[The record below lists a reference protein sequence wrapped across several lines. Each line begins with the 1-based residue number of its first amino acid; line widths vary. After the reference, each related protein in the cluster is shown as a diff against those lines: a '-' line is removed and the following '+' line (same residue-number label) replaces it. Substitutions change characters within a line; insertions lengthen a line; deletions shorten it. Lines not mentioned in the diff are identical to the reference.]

1 MFLFQKVKNKWS
13 YMTVLIA
20 AVFILCIIYRYVD
33 IYLPLAYEGGDEL
46 GVFYI
51 IKTIRD
57 HGWYLYNPDVGGVTG
72 GLMYDYIYSDSL
84 SFVLVKII
92 SCFIKDIYAIGNIFY
107 FLSYIL
113 TSLTSFYVFGK
124 LGYGKDVSLVMS
136 LLFAFSPYMQMRY
149 GHLWLTSYYML
160 PLVCMVSVWISN
172 GTFSDDNIPFY
183 KKIIFWQAMA
193 ISFFAAFTGFYYA
206 FFTCIVYALA
216 LFIRILNSNN
226 VKEIKKELY
235 VFFFFLCVILGILIN
250 ILPNLFYWM
259 VHGFNEYSEM
269 ARRGIGDAEY
279 YGLKLIQLILPRSN
293 HRIGFMRELAEVYS
307 TNYPLVNENSTSSLG
322 IIATI
327 GFIASLV
334 GVFYR
339 KNKAWIYSYINIG
352 LLIIATIGGIGTVFS
367 FIVHTPMRCYNRL
380 SLFIMFFSL
389 LCVADFLKKIK
400 CRYSPKYVYGVLCL
414 ILLVGIYD
422 QTVTAMPNQN
432 SDLDSTRSF
441 VKQIEGIMETDA
453 RIFQL
458 PYIDWPS
465 GGSYRLFAGYLES
478 DKLRWSFGSMQGREE
493 AIWQQCVSDFTTNTV
508 DKFIENIVYGG
519 YDGIYL
525 DRVLFEQLYG
535 KDMTNN
541 ICDELAYQLDF
552 DPIVSENN
560 ELYFWNMKEYS
571 QSLTGDMSDEEIEE
585 KYYQVRSC
593 PVVKFLDGFYDR
605 EILDESYWNWCQS
618 EGIIEIDNLSDEDM
632 HLKLNAIVVYGNG
645 GNAELVVSSDTTQE
659 TYVISNKGVE
669 INLEI
674 IVKPGVNQIHFSCD
688 GEALKTEGDSRTM
701 VFQLRNYKLI

>member
-1 MFLFQKVKNKWS
+1 
-13 YMTVLIA
+13 
-20 AVFILCIIYRYVD
+20 
-33 IYLPLAYEGGDEL
+33 
-46 GVFYI
+46 
-51 IKTIRD
+51 
-57 HGWYLYNPDVGGVTG
+57 
-72 GLMYDYIYSDSL
+72 
-84 SFVLVKII
+84 
-92 SCFIKDIYAIGNIFY
+92 
-107 FLSYIL
+107 
-113 TSLTSFYVFGK
+113 
-124 LGYGKDVSLVMS
+124 
-136 LLFAFSPYMQMRY
+136 
-149 GHLWLTSYYML
+149 
-160 PLVCMVSVWISN
+160 
-172 GTFSDDNIPFY
+172 
-183 KKIIFWQAMA
+183 
-193 ISFFAAFTGFYYA
+193 
-206 FFTCIVYALA
+206 
-216 LFIRILNSNN
+216 
-226 VKEIKKELY
+226 
-235 VFFFFLCVILGILIN
+235 
-250 ILPNLFYWM
+250 
-259 VHGFNEYSEM
+259 
-269 ARRGIGDAEY
+269 
-279 YGLKLIQLILPRSN
+279 
-293 HRIGFMRELAEVYS
+293 
-307 TNYPLVNENSTSSLG
+307 
-322 IIATI
+322 
-327 GFIASLV
+327 
-334 GVFYR
+334 
-339 KNKAWIYSYINIG
+339 
-352 LLIIATIGGIGTVFS
+352 
-367 FIVHTPMRCYNRL
+367 
-380 SLFIMFFSL
+380 
-389 LCVADFLKKIK
+389 
-400 CRYSPKYVYGVLCL
+400 
-414 ILLVGIYD
+414 
-422 QTVTAMPNQN
+422 
-432 SDLDSTRSF
+432 
-441 VKQIEGIMETDA
+441 
-453 RIFQL
+453 
-458 PYIDWPS
+458 
-465 GGSYRLFAGYLES
+465 
-478 DKLRWSFGSMQGREE
+478 MQGREE